1 MDIRFFAAFA
11 LAALAAPAPAQSGEG
26 AANAS
31 FCQRM
36 AAELGMNP
44 AKPADG
50 HAAWEMKTLGG
61 LGTALFGGSSYVSM
75 GLGPAEDSI
84 ITNVRQYVDACASIA
99 NGMVC
104 TFNGPAEF
112 QIGVKDHMVKMRAN
126 AGERAEVRMVK
137 MRIRCEDR

>member
-1 MDIRFFAAFA
+1 MNIRF
-11 LAALAAPAPAQSGEG
+11 LAALALGTMAAPAQSDEG

-31 FCQRM
+31 FCQRI
-36 AAELGMNP
+36 ATELGMKT
-44 AKPADG
+44 AKPSDG
-50 HAAWEMKTLGG
+50 HAAWELKTLGG

-75 GLGPAEDSI
+75 GLGPAEDSV
-84 ITNVRQYVDACASIA
+84 ITNVRQYVDACASVA

-104 TFNGPAEF
+104 TVTGPAEF